1 MENTRTLRIETKR
14 KEARS
19 FSLLLPMRKLTTR
32 FLRSWIL
39 NIHEHKKFLFGGGW
53 DWHVDTFQIL
63 FTFNLPKTILIFK
76 LQLFMISHQVEPY
89 IDTAL
94 MVTIGI
100 IVEEETTTEWER
112 PYITG
117 SLILLNI
124 LTFQKVYVFRL
135 KSIKY
140 FLVFK
145 F

>member
-1 MENTRTLRIETKR
+1 MGET
-14 KEARS
+14 
-19 FSLLLPMRKLTTR
+19 
-32 FLRSWIL
+32 
-39 NIHEHKKFLFGGGW
+39 
-53 DWHVDTFQIL
+53 DTFQIL

-76 LQLFMISHQVEPY
+76 LQLSMISHQVEPY

-94 MVTIGI
+94 MVAIVI

-117 SLILLNI
+117 SLIMLNI
-124 LTFQKVYVFRL
+124 PIFQKVYVFRL

-140 FLVFK
+140 FIVFK